1 MTASSTNSTSIRI
14 LDIKYGT
21 SVDGIGLRTSFYCAG
36 CVNRC
41 PGCHNPQSWDEQGG
55 QPIAVED
62 LLRLIIDADMNVTF
76 TGGDPMLHPEGFIA
90 LAQLIRQHTDKT
102 IWCYTGYRYEDLLRH
117 PVRRALVELCDV
129 LVDGPFIE
137 AERDL
142 TLHFRGSRNQ
152 RVIDVRQSL
161 QSHSVC
167 LLLDE

>member
-21 SVDGIGLRTSFYCAG
+21 SVDGIGLRTSLYCAG

-161 QSHSVC
+161 HSHSVC

>member
-21 SVDGIGLRTSFYCAG
+21 SVDGIGLRTSLYCAG

-90 LAQLIRQHTDKT
+90 LAQLIRKHTDKT

-117 PVRRALVELCDV
+117 PARRALVELCDV
-129 LVDGPFIE
+129 LVDGPYIE

>member
-21 SVDGIGLRTSFYCAG
+21 SVDGIGLRTSLYCAG

-129 LVDGPFIE
+129 LVDGPYIE

-142 TLHFRGSRNQ
+142 TLHFRGSCNQ

>member
-1 MTASSTNSTSIRI
+1 MTASSTSSTSIRI

-21 SVDGIGLRTSFYCAG
+21 SVDGIGLRTSLYCAG

>member
-1 MTASSTNSTSIRI
+1 MTASSTSSTSIRI

-21 SVDGIGLRTSFYCAG
+21 SVDGIGLRTSLYCAG

-117 PVRRALVELCDV
+117 PGRRALVELCDV
-129 LVDGPFIE
+129 LVDGPYIE

>member
-1 MTASSTNSTSIRI
+1 MTASYTNNLSIRI

-21 SVDGIGLRTSFYCAG
+21 SVDGIGLRTSLYCAG

-55 QPIAVED
+55 QPIDVDE